1 MTERKQSFWYT
12 VLMVAPFVWSVL
24 MITQYKDI
32 LHLDIICMAVLSGAL
47 VYYLFS
53 RKNIKNSDIYSA
65 LKVFALFCAYMCVI
79 SISTNNFVYA
89 FQTILVLSATFSFSF
104 AGYDFKRYSV
114 MGYLYALISFLLVF
128 DFSLGGFTAGV
139 NTNTISLFA
148 INGVMYMCLINDM
161 QNNRHIIPNGI
172 IIAII
177 LVFISKTGCRSVY
190 IAFFVYLLLRYIIFS
205 KKKINKYFFRVICAL
220 AMCMPYILMRIYL
233 GLYNSPYKDD
243 LNNFFFEHT
252 GKIMFTE
259 RELVWKYVFSL
270 LNGVKYWL
278 GYGTRCANAHNLLV
292 DVWYCYGL
300 IGVVIYVSVFLYII
314 YKLYKHFDDHIIKSS
329 VCCFL
334 GIVVSETFE
343 CFSFALAV
351 EAFNIM
357 LYLFL
362 AIAIGRYVY
371 LENRNSHERL
381 RS

>member
-1 MTERKQSFWYT
+1 
-12 VLMVAPFVWSVL
+12 
-24 MITQYKDI
+24 
-32 LHLDIICMAVLSGAL
+32 
-47 VYYLFS
+47 
-53 RKNIKNSDIYSA
+53 
-65 LKVFALFCAYMCVI
+65 
-79 SISTNNFVYA
+79 
-89 FQTILVLSATFSFSF
+89 
-104 AGYDFKRYSV
+104 